1 MIQYNCRVI
10 HQKNITQDI
19 FHLSL
24 DAPEIARVAQPGQFV
39 HLRIGQR
46 IDPLLRRP
54 FSIHRVKREL
64 GQLELF
70 YRVVGRGT
78 ALMAEAKEGESFDLV
93 GPLGKGFQTHGDF
106 NHALI
111 VAGGMGS
118 APIFFLIDT
127 LMAMKKQVTL
137 LWGVRTGK
145 EIFNLSAFEKAGVTL
160 EVATEDGS
168 MGLHGLVTSLLE
180 RFLANREPDSALEGF
195 ACGPTAMLKGVQGL
209 VNNTSF
215 SWQASLEERMACGIG
230 VCMGCVVKT
239 KEGGY
244 RITCSNGPVFD
255 LKEMILDG

>member
-1 MIQYNCRVI
+1 
-10 HQKNITQDI
+10 
-19 FHLSL
+19 L
-24 DAPEIARVAQPGQFV
+24 DAPEIAQVAQPGQFV

-64 GQLELF
+64 GCLELL

-78 ALMAEAKEGESFDLV
+78 ALMAAAKEGESFDLL

-106 NHALI
+106 SHALI

-127 LMAMKKQVTL
+127 LIAMKKQVTL
-137 LWGVRTGK
+137 LWGVRTEK
-145 EIFNLSAFEKAGVTL
+145 EIFNISDFKNAGITVGI
-160 EVATEDGS
+160 ATEDGS
-168 MGLHGLVTSLLE
+168 LGLHGLVTSLLDQ
-180 RFLANREPDSALEGF
+180 FLVNCDQEYSLEGF
-195 ACGPTAMLKGVQGL
+195 ACGPAAMLNGVHGL
-209 VNNTSF
+209 VKNTSF
-215 SWQASLEERMACGIG
+215 AWQASFEERMACGIG

-255 LKEMILDG
+255 LKEMILDD